1 MSEVTAAKHAD
12 RDAAMPLMEHLT
24 ELRSRIFKALLA
36 VAAGAVVGWF
46 VYHPVRRLLMTPLKQ
61 LADQS
66 EGQIQDRFLSFDP
79 LEQLMLRMRI
89 SAYIGLTLAVPV
101 VAYQIWRF
109 VAPGLYQNE
118 RRYAGAFVGASSVL
132 FVGGAALA
140 YWTLP
145 AALEFLTAV
154 GGDEVTYQYTAE
166 NYLMLIIYM
175 MVAFGLGFE
184 FPVLLVMLQA
194 VGVVKPTQLA
204 KFRRFAIVG
213 NAVLAAVVTPSGDPI
228 TMSALLIPMSLLY
241 EIAII
246 IGRLIERRRRK
257 RREAAL
263 GTD

>member
-1 MSEVTAAKHAD
+1 MTTASHAE
-12 RDAAMPLMEHLT
+12 RDQAMPLMAHLT

-36 VAAGAVVGWF
+36 VAAGAVLGWF
-46 VYHPVRRLLMTPLKQ
+46 IYHPVRRLLMTPLKQ
-61 LADQS
+61 LAEQS
-66 EGQIQDRFLSFDP
+66 EGQIRSEFLSLDP

-89 SAYIGLTLAVPV
+89 SAYLGLTFAMPV

-118 RRYAGAFVGASSVL
+118 RRYAGAFIGASSVL
-132 FVGGAALA
+132 FVAGAALA

-154 GGDEVTYQYTAE
+154 GGEEVTYQYTAE

-194 VGVVKPTQLA
+194 VGIVQPSQLA

-241 EIAII
+241 EVAIL
-246 IGRLIERRRRK
+246 IGRLMVRRRRRK
-257 RREAAL
+257 RETVDL
-263 GTD
+263 GS

>member
-1 MSEVTAAKHAD
+1 MTTASHAERD
-12 RDAAMPLMEHLT
+12 RAMPLMAHLS

-36 VAAGAVVGWF
+36 VAAGAVLGWF
-46 VYHPVRRLLMTPLKQ
+46 IYHPVRRLLMTPLKQ
-61 LADQS
+61 LAEQS
-66 EGQIQDRFLSFDP
+66 EGQIRAEFLSLDP

-89 SAYIGLTLAVPV
+89 AAYLGFTFAMPV
-101 VAYQIWRF
+101 VAYQLWQF

-118 RRYAGAFVGASSVL
+118 RRYAGAFIGASSVL
-132 FVGGAALA
+132 FVAGAALA

-154 GGDEVTYQYTAE
+154 GGEEVTYQYTAE

-194 VGVVKPTQLA
+194 VGILHPTQLA

-228 TMSALLIPMSLLY
+228 TMSALLIPMSILY
-241 EIAII
+241 EVAIV
-246 IGRLIERRRRK
+246 IGRLMVRRRRRK
-257 RREAAL
+257 RESTEL
-263 GTD
+263 GS